1 MKQQL
6 NRGQLVGEKKLQQIA
21 NNYVVSIHAGER
33 IAKRKA
39 DIDIK
44 SIILNPLLAYYN
56 TDGSINIALN
66 EYEYLVVK
74 KHKDNTYIIITFKEK
89 SHNNINIF
97 QKRKL
102 AQQGYSRAENKQYQM
117 RWENKQNKII

>member
-1 MKQQL
+1 MKQRL

-21 NNYVVSIHAGER
+21 NNYIVSIHAEEQ
-33 IAKRKA
+33 IEKRKA

-56 TDGSINIALN
+56 TDGSMNIALN

-102 AQQGYSRAENKQYQM
+102 AQQGYARAENKMYLY
-117 RWENKQNKII
+117 N